1 MNPRFSFSIMAKAG
15 QSTEAGEM
23 WEVER
28 IAGKK
33 TLAGETLYLLK
44 WLGVPDEESTW
55 EPLEHLAGCM
65 ELVHQ
70 YELLAQMSNKC
81 ARKTAVEEQKLPEK
95 SKTDTV
101 ETAPPQQTNE
111 NPPVIKRLRRKSKN
125 REGAY
130 PADSVKSIVRGLKN
144 AQGLSF
150 EVAWQEQGSV
160 QLLNSVVSQVDLER
174 REPRMLALFL
184 LKELKI

>member
-1 MNPRFSFSIMAKAG
+1 MAKAG

-33 TLAGETLYLLK
+33 TLTGETLYLIK

-55 EPLEHLAGCM
+55 EPLANLAGCM

-81 ARKTAVEEQKLPEK
+81 ARKTALEEQKVPEK
-95 SKTDTV
+95 TKSAAV
-101 ETAPPQQTNE
+101 ETAPPQQINE
-111 NPPVIKRLRRKSKN
+111 NPPVIKRLKRKPQN

-130 PADSVKSIVRGLKN
+130 PADSVKSIVRGLKD
-144 AQGLSF
+144 ARGLCF
-150 EVAWQEQGSV
+150 EVTWQEQGAV
-160 QLLNSVVSQVDLER
+160 ELLNSIVSREDLEH